1 VLTAAGQLGQ
11 HASGL
16 FKSVDAFL
24 AGLRNAA

>member
-1 VLTAAGQLGQ
+1 VLVAAGELSQ

-24 AGLRNAA
+24 SGLRDAA